1 MATSS
6 SWRWARPPSAPTAP
20 PTSPSSTRPR
30 PRSAATS
37 SARPIIVDKST
48 VPVGTA
54 ERIARIVGEQTKQPF
69 VVVSNPEFLKEGAA
83 VDDFMHPDRI
93 IIGTTDEAARQTL
106 HRLYQP
112 FCRTND
118 RMIFMDARS
127 AELTKYAC
135 NAYLAARISFMN
147 DMANLADSV
156 GADIELV
163 RRGMGSDPRIG
174 PKFLFPGVGYGGSC
188 FPKDIRALLTTAR
201 EYGHTLEIVASAE
214 RINEAQKLVLVR
226 KLRKHFDNDVAGKT
240 FGVWG
245 LAFKPNTDD
254 IREAPALKIIR
265 TLVADGAKIKMH
277 DPEAGPN
284 FLAALGENSPRRL
297 HPRRGPLRGR
307 RGRPRPAPRH
317 RVARVPEPRLRAP
330 QGGSWPAPLAVRRP
344 QPVGPR
350 PGRGPRLLLHRHRPL
365 TRPVTASNFPVTAP
379 STIERTARFEHAAR
393 RASRRLLGLDR
404 ARVELEAE
412 LHHHRRAVVLRYV
425 AAAAASRRQS
435 LSFLLSAPSGE
446 LGVDREGLVALRV
459 HLDRHRDVARA
470 AARRLW
476 RRFFSAATHSSK
488 AP

>member
-1 MATSS
+1 MQYPRRLMKISVIGTGYVGLVAAAVFADFGNDVLCADIDAAKIESIRAGKLPIFEPGLQPLVEHNIAAGRLRFTTSNAEAARHGDIIFMAVGTPTLSS
-6 SWRWARPPSAPTAP
+6 DGAADLSFLYQAAAEVGRHLERPA
-20 PTSPSSTRPR
+20 
-30 PRSAATS
+30 
-37 SARPIIVDKST
+37 IIVDKST

-93 IIGTTDEAARQTL
+93 IVGTTDEAARQTL

-174 PKFLFPGVGYGGSC
+174 QKFLFPGVGYGGSC
-188 FPKDIRALLTTAR
+188 FPKDIRAVLTTAR

-226 KLRKHFDNDVAGKT
+226 KLRKHFDNDIAGKT
-240 FGVWG
+240 FAVWG

-265 TLVADGAKIKMH
+265 TLVADGARIKMH
-277 DPEAGPN
+277 DPEGGPN
-284 FLAALGENSPRRL
+284 FLAALGDTTAAACTLVEDPYEAAEGA
-297 HPRRGPLRGR
+297 HG
-307 RGRPRPAPRH
+307 
-317 RVARVPEPRLRAP
+317 
-330 QGGSWPAPLAVRRP
+330 
-344 QPVGPR
+344 
-350 PGRGPRLLLHRHRPL
+350 LLLVTEWREYRSPDFERLKRIMARPSL
-365 TRPVTASNFPVTAP
+365 FDGRNQW
-379 STIERTARFEHAAR
+379 
-393 RASRRLLGLDR
+393 DR
-404 ARVELEAE
+404 ALLEN
-412 LHHHRRAVVLRYV
+412 
-425 AAAAASRRQS
+425 
-435 LSFLLSAPSGE
+435 
-446 LGVDREGLVALRV
+446 LG
-459 HLDRHRDVARA
+459 
-470 AARRLW
+470 
-476 RRFFSAATHSSK
+476 FFYTGIGR
-488 AP
+488 